1 MDQATKVRENR
12 LRNIAKRLGM
22 RLEKCKRKDPRMPNY
37 KTYRIVDPYNNE
49 LVLGRTG
56 GGYESFGLSLDE
68 VGEYLQEDIDADGCK
83 RLDLCKSE

>member
-12 LRNIAKRLGM
+12 LRNIAKRQGL

-37 KTYRIVDPYNNE
+37 KTYRITNPEKNE
-49 LVLGRTG
+49 LVLGRID

-68 VGEYLQEDIDADGCK
+68 VGEYLQEELA
-83 RLDLCKSE
+83 